1 MRISDWSSDVCSSD
15 LSTAGSAGVSISY
28 EVDLFGAKR
37 AAEASAEAGY
47 ESQRFAFRALMLA
60 VQADTAAGYLDL
72 VAAREQLAVARDSLA
87 AQERVLR
94 LVETR
99 YEQGAVSGF
108 DLTRQRSAVA
118 NARARIDRQS
128 TRLNSTHQ

>member
-1 MRISDWSSDVCSSD
+1 M
-15 LSTAGSAGVSISY
+15 
-28 EVDLFGAKR
+28 
-37 AAEASAEAGY
+37 
-47 ESQRFAFRALMLA
+47 A
-60 VQADTAAGYLDL
+60 VQAETGAGSLDM

-118 NARARIDRQS
+118 NARARIPALEETVARLGNALSILPGRPPEGFALADRDLFAMVLPGYATGLPADQIG
-128 TRLNSTHQ
+128 RAHV

>member
-1 MRISDWSSDVCSSD
+1 M
-15 LSTAGSAGVSISY
+15 
-28 EVDLFGAKR
+28 
-37 AAEASAEAGY
+37 
-47 ESQRFAFRALMLA
+47 A
-60 VQADTAAGYLDL
+60 VQAETGAGSLDM
-72 VAAREQLAVARDSLA
+72 VAARGQHGVARESLA

-118 NARARIDRQS
+118 NARARIPALEETVARLGNALSILLGRPPEGFALADRDQIGRAACRGRVGQYVS
-128 TRLNSTHQ
+128 ISGVAVSLKKKT